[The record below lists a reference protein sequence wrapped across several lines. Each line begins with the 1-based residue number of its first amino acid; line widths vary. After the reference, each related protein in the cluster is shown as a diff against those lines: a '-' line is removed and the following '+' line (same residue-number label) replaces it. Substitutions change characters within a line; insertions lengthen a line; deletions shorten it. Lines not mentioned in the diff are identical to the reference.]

1 MQSTRLFEIL
11 YCLLERDGATV
22 RQLAERLEVSERTV
36 RRDLDALSAAGVPV
50 YAARG
55 RGGGVHL
62 LPDFVLSKTLLSAR
76 EQDEILSALQS
87 LRATGSGVESEVL
100 THLNGLFRRQAA
112 DWIDVDFSPWG
123 GGAAARALFPRL
135 KDAILER
142 RLVSFD
148 YFTSGGTAGRRTV
161 EPYRLCFKGMNWYL
175 QGWCLTRRDFRVF
188 RLSRIR
194 RLSEEERT
202 FLPRPAPPL
211 LEEDGPAE
219 PPLPVQAVTLRFAPE
234 LAFRVYDIFSPEEIA
249 PEPDGGLLVRTRWP
263 EGEWG
268 VSFLLSFGGAVEVL
282 APPPLRAA
290 LRDAAAVILKKY
302 EKN

>member
-202 FLPRPAPPL
+202 FLPRSAPPP

-219 PPLPVQAVTLRFAPE
+219 PPLPVRAVTLRFAPE
-234 LAFRVYDIFSPEEIA
+234 LAFRVYDIFSPEEIV

-282 APPPLRAA
+282 DPPPLRAA
-290 LRDAAAVILKKY
+290 LRDAAAGILKKY

>member
-55 RGGGVHL
+55 RSGGVHL

-202 FLPRPAPPL
+202 FLPRSAPPP

-219 PPLPVQAVTLRFAPE
+219 PPLPVRAVTLRFAPE

-249 PEPDGGLLVRTRWP
+249 LEPDGGLLVRTRWP

-282 APPPLRAA
+282 DPPPLRAA
-290 LRDAAAVILKKY
+290 LRDAAADILKKY

>member
-202 FLPRPAPPL
+202 FLPRPAPPP

-219 PPLPVQAVTLRFAPE
+219 PQPPTQAVTLRFAPE
-234 LAFRVYDIFSPEEIA
+234 LAFRVYDIFPPEEIA

-282 APPPLRAA
+282 DPPPLRAA
-290 LRDAAAVILKKY
+290 LRDAAADILKKY

>member
-36 RRDLDALSAAGVPV
+36 R
-50 YAARG
+50 

-202 FLPRPAPPL
+202 FLPRSAPPP

-219 PPLPVQAVTLRFAPE
+219 PPLPVRAVTLRFAPE
-234 LAFRVYDIFSPEEIA
+234 LAFRVYDIFSPEEIV

-282 APPPLRAA
+282 DPPPLRAA
-290 LRDAAAVILKKY
+290 LRDAAAGILKKY

>member
-55 RGGGVHL
+55 RGGGVRL

-100 THLNGLFRRQAA
+100 THLNGLFRRRAA

-148 YFTSGGTAGRRTV
+148 YFASGGTGGRRTV

-188 RLSRIR
+188 RLSRIQ
-194 RLSEEERT
+194 RLSEEEQT
-202 FLPRPAPPL
+202 FLPRPAPPP
-211 LEEDGPAE
+211 LEEAGAAGPQPAMR
-219 PPLPVQAVTLRFAPE
+219 AVTLRFAPE
-234 LAFRVYDIFSPEEIA
+234 LAFRVYDLFSPGEIVC
-249 PEPDGGLLVRTRWP
+249 EPDGGLLVRTRWP

-268 VSFLLSFGGAVEVL
+268 VGFLLSFGGLAEVL
-282 APPPLRAA
+282 DPPPLRAA
-290 LRDAAAVILKKY
+290 LRDAAAAILKKY
-302 EKN
+302 EAR

>member
-202 FLPRPAPPL
+202 FLPRSAPPP

-219 PPLPVQAVTLRFAPE
+219 PPLPMQAVTLRFAPE
-234 LAFRVYDIFSPEEIA
+234 LAFRVYDIFPSEEIA

-282 APPPLRAA
+282 DPPPLRAA

>member
-202 FLPRPAPPL
+202 FLPRPAPPP
-211 LEEDGPAE
+211 LEEDGSAE
-219 PPLPVQAVTLRFAPE
+219 PQPPMQTVTLRFAPE
-234 LAFRVYDIFSPEEIA
+234 LAFRVYDIFPPEEIA

-282 APPPLRAA
+282 NPPPLRAA

>member
-11 YCLLERDGATV
+11 YCLLERDGVTV

-194 RLSEEERT
+194 HLSEEERT
-202 FLPRPAPPL
+202 FLPRPAPPP

-219 PPLPVQAVTLRFAPE
+219 PPLPARAVTLRFAPE

-282 APPPLRAA
+282 DPPPLRTA
-290 LRDAAAVILKKY
+290 LRDAAADILKKY

>member
-202 FLPRPAPPL
+202 FLPRSAPPP

-219 PPLPVQAVTLRFAPE
+219 PPLPVRAVTLRFAPE
-234 LAFRVYDIFSPEEIA
+234 LAFRVYDIFPPEEIA

-268 VSFLLSFGGAVEVL
+268 ISFLLSFGGAVEVL
-282 APPPLRAA
+282 DPPPLRAA
-290 LRDAAAVILKKY
+290 LRDAAADILKKY